1 MVDSAKLKAIL
12 VEKNLRQEDV
22 AKALGISTQTFNY
35 KINNK
40 SEFLSSEIAKLCEI
54 LGVVDE
60 QKVVHIFFA
69 RNVN

>member
-1 MVDSAKLKAIL
+1 MVDSAKLKALL
-12 VEKNLRQEDV
+12 VEKNLRQGDV

-40 SEFLSSEIAKLCEI
+40 NEFLSSEIAKMCEI

-60 QKVVHIFFA
+60 RKVVHIFFA
-69 RNVN
+69 KNVN